1 MFTIQRPLLK
11 QLLKENWTQLERGMP
26 KQSSKQIGQHIGK
39 LRQTLAV
46 KDFLV
51 GEVT

>member
-11 QLLKENWTQLERGMP
+11 QLLKENWTQMERGMQ
-26 KQSSKQIGQHIGK
+26 KQWSKRIGK
-39 LRQTLAV
+39 LWQTLAV
-46 KDFLV
+46 KDFWV

>member
-11 QLLKENWTQLERGMP
+11 QLLKENWTQSERGMP
-26 KQSSKQIGQHIGK
+26 KQSSKQIGKH
-39 LRQTLAV
+39 RQTLAV